1 METIL
6 MRMKKAA
13 TSPSL
18 LPLMLWLTENR
29 KNRKTVGCKII
40 LFKPVLCTDNR
51 VGLVVSV

>member
-13 TSPSL
+13 TRPSL